1 MNSIHS
7 THWADL
13 IRQGILGMVL
23 SGWIGLAAGADTEG
37 IFADFTTSLGDF
49 TCRLHYAEAPQAAA
63 NWIGL
68 ATGDR
73 SWIHPATGQV
83 RSEPFYD
90 GLTFHRV
97 IPGFMI
103 QGGSPNGLGTD
114 GPGYA
119 FPDEFYP
126 SLKHDAAG
134 VLSMANSGPDSNG
147 AQFFITVTNTPWL
160 DGVHT
165 VFGRVISGLPV
176 VHAISQVARD
186 SSNKPLTNVTITRV
200 AIRRVGQAAQAF
212 DIHAQNLPA
221 ASSEPLRIER
231 EAGAVS
237 LRFDLPLHSHHF
249 LAESADLAG
258 WSYGDLGIEVA
269 PSGQDLVARTAADAA
284 RFFTLS
290 RVQYPG
296 STFAP
301 RTLHGRTLTLAFLV
315 GGNLRILFD
324 QAGGG
329 TYDYSGTPGTVRGY
343 LYNQGPYR
351 GSLWPI
357 QYSGLVPMRLQ
368 LYFTS
373 DSAGTFSGT
382 AYADQPFSVSGQ
394 FTLAGP

>member
-1 MNSIHS
+1 MFL
-7 THWADL
+7 A
-13 IRQGILGMVL
+13 GG
-23 SGWIGLAAGADTEG
+23 IGLVTGADAEG

-49 TCRLHYAEAPQAAA
+49 TCQLHYVEAPQAVA

-68 ATGDR
+68 TTGAR
-73 SWIHPATGQV
+73 SWIDPATGRV

-114 GPGYA
+114 GPGYG
-119 FPDEFYP
+119 FPDEFHA
-126 SLKHDAAG
+126 SLRHDGAG

-147 AQFFITVTNTPWL
+147 AQFFITVTNTAWL

-186 SSNKPLTNVTITRV
+186 SNNKPLTNVTIARV
-200 AIRRVGQAAQAF
+200 AIRRIGEAAQAF

-221 ASSEPLRIER
+221 VSSAPLSIER

-258 WSYGDLGIEVA
+258 WSYSDLGIEAAV
-269 PSGQDLVARTAADAA
+269 SGLDRVARTTADAA

-301 RTLHGRTLTLAFLV
+301 RTLHGSTLALTFLG
-315 GGNLRILFD
+315 GGNLRIVFNE
-324 QAGGG
+324 AGGG
-329 TYDYSGTPGTVRGY
+329 TYDYSGTPGTVAGY

-382 AYADQPFSVSGQ
+382 AYAAQPFSVSGP